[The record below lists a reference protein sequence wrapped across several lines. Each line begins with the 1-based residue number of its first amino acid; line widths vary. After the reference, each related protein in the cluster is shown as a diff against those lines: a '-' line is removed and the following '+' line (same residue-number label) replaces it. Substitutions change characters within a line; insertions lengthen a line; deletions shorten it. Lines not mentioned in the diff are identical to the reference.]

1 MDGGSAG
8 SRGLDPMSRDT
19 ALARLAIDGGEPV
32 RRKLLP
38 YAHQS
43 IDDDDIE
50 AVTAALRSDWLTTGP
65 RVPAFERELAA
76 FTGARHAIAFSSG
89 TAALH
94 GATTA
99 AGLGPGDEAITTPLT
114 FVATANAVL
123 YVGAEPRF
131 ADIDDGTL
139 LIDADAV
146 ANAVTPRTKVLLPV
160 DYAGQP
166 ADYESLRAVADRAP
180 GGPLTIIADASHSLG
195 ATWRG
200 SSVGTLADMT
210 VLSLHPAKILTTGEG
225 GAILT
230 DRDDYA
236 ERLRRFRNHG
246 IATELAA
253 RRDWTYE
260 MVELGYNYRLTDI
273 GAALGSSQLARIETF
288 LARRRELAAHYLRRL
303 AGHELLDPP
312 VVVPGADPAWH
323 FAFVQLRLDRLRVDR
338 GDVFRAL
345 RAEGI
350 GVNVHYIPVHQHRY
364 YRERFPGLSLPR
376 AEAAYERLLTV
387 PLFASMTTTDVDD
400 VVAAL
405 DKVTTTYRAA

>member
-1 MDGGSAG
+1 VTSPTTD
-8 SRGLDPMSRDT
+8 
-19 ALARLAIDGGEPV
+19 RLAIDGGEPV
-32 RRKLLP
+32 RREYLP
-38 YAHQS
+38 YARQS
-43 IDDDDIE
+43 IEDNDVA
-50 AVTAALRSDWLTTGP
+50 AVTAARRSDWLTTGP

-76 FTGARHAIAFSSG
+76 FAGARHAVAFSSG

-94 GATTA
+94 GAAAA
-99 AGLGPGDEAITTPLT
+99 AGLGPGDEAVTTPLT

-123 YVGAEPRF
+123 FVGAEPRF
-131 ADIDDGTL
+131 ADVDAGAL
-139 LIDADAV
+139 LIRPDAV
-146 ANAVTPRTKVLLPV
+146 AAALTSRTRAILPV

-166 ADYESLRAVADRAP
+166 ADYDALRSIADRAP

-200 SSVGTLADMT
+200 RSVGTLADLT

-225 GAILT
+225 GAVLT
-230 DRDDYA
+230 DRDDHA

-253 RRDWTYE
+253 RGDWTYD

-273 GAALGSSQLARIETF
+273 GAALGSSQLARIDLF

-303 AGHELLDPP
+303 AGHELLDRP
-312 VVVPGADPAWH
+312 VVVDGADPAWH
-323 FAFVQLRLDRLRVDR
+323 LGYVQLRLDRLRVNR
-338 GDVFRAL
+338 GEVFRAL

-350 GVNVHYIPVHQHRY
+350 GVNVHYIPVHRHSY
-364 YRERFPGLSLPR
+364 YRKRFPDVSMPV

-387 PLFASMTTTDVDD
+387 PLFASMTTADVDD

-405 DKVTTTYRAA
+405 DKVTSAYRAG